1 MLSTWFSS
9 FILSVFILGIY
20 SICIRLDAIA
30 GNTNKGKKS
39 RASENTS
46 IHEEKD
52 EDIKEKDEDIKEKDE
67 ENKKFIW
74 E

>member
-39 RASENTS
+39 RVSENTS
-46 IHEEKD
+46 IHEE
-52 EDIKEKDEDIKEKDE
+52 IDE